1 MKKII
6 FLTLMLFVSNANA
19 KWKFVGEGTGGPY
32 YFDSDTIT
40 KEGDIKTVLMMTNYN
55 SGGSAV
61 SKMEFNCKEERY
73 TGLNIKSYSEANL
86 GGTLKG
92 EEELK
97 APYSAI
103 PSNTVLETFFKFIC
117 VK

>member
-6 FLTLMLFVSNANA
+6 FMILILIASNANA
-19 KWKFVGEGTGGPY
+19 RWRFIGEGTGGPY
-32 YFDSDTIT
+32 YYDGDTIT

-55 SGGSAV
+55 SGGSDV
-61 SKMEFNCKEERY
+61 VKQEFNCKEERY
-73 TGLNIKSYSEANL
+73 TSLSIKSYSEANL

-97 APYSAI
+97 KPNSSI
-103 PSNTVLETFFKFIC
+103 PSNTVLETLFKFIC